1 MKVKDAL
8 LVKVILSCS
17 VSLVGIVGAWMIFDD
32 SWGSPF
38 IGLVIGFILGFTITM
53 RYSIPAMRI
62 YNSND
67 AVSIFKKFDIQS
79 SIIYAA
85 LWALLTYL
93 WVRDNESWGYLF
105 LGTANGLMA
114 IDAALQLITFDFD
127 RKEVLGL
134 FDNKKQRMD
143 SMQIEY
149 FQDDKGDRV
158 KINDKSGFF
167 IVDRKSF
174 SESNWAILKTNLDKV
189 ISIGGD

>member
-1 MKVKDAL
+1 
-8 LVKVILSCS
+8 
-17 VSLVGIVGAWMIFDD
+17 
-32 SWGSPF
+32 
-38 IGLVIGFILGFTITM
+38 
-53 RYSIPAMRI
+53 
-62 YNSND
+62 
-67 AVSIFKKFDIQS
+67 
-79 SIIYAA
+79 
-85 LWALLTYL
+85 
-93 WVRDNESWGYLF
+93 

-189 ISIGGD
+189 ISIGED